1 MGKYALRFAGLGYL
15 ALILIGPILMM
26 VWRTLGDLDAAWAA
40 IKDPDTISAF
50 KLTLMVTVIAV
61 VVNTVF
67 GIVCALLIVRGKI
80 PGRGF
85 LNAFVDLPLSLS
97 PVIVGF
103 ALVSLYSAQ
112 GWLGWFQRNGYEILF
127 ATPSIMLATIFV
139 TLPFVVREV
148 VPTLREIGTEQEQ
161 AAQTLGANGWQTFSR
176 VTLPAIRWAVIY
188 GVVLTAA
195 RGIGEFGAVAVVSG
209 NFAGQ
214 TQTAT
219 LRVEDAYQFAY
230 GELRS
235 RLRHRLRPRGDGCH
249 HSDCDD
255 LPPTEGVP
263 VLMSISVRRI
273 TKRFDDFVALDDVSV
288 EVKPGSLTALLGPS
302 GSGKSTLLRIIA
314 GLETADEGA
323 VFIDDKNVTGRPPQE
338 RGVGFVFQH
347 YAAFKHMTVY
357 DNVAFGLKIRK
368 RPKAEIQERV
378 NQLLKLVQLEG
389 LAKRY
394 PAQLSGG
401 QRQRMGLARALAIDP
416 AVLLLDEPF
425 GALDAQVRAELREW
439 LRRLHDETHTTTVI
453 VTHDQEEAMEVADQI
468 VVMSQGHVEQ
478 IGAPRDVYEEPAN
491 EFVMTFVGQAHEI
504 GGNFVR
510 PHDLEITLEPN
521 GSTSEVMID
530 RVVHL
535 GFNVR
540 LDLVGSDGERLSV
553 QTTRDN
559 AELNE
564 FAPGQIV
571 YVKPTRHTTFT

>member
-1 MGKYALRFAGLGYL
+1 
-15 ALILIGPILMM
+15 
-26 VWRTLGDLDAAWAA
+26 
-40 IKDPDTISAF
+40 
-50 KLTLMVTVIAV
+50 
-61 VVNTVF
+61 
-67 GIVCALLIVRGKI
+67 
-80 PGRGF
+80 
-85 LNAFVDLPLSLS
+85 
-97 PVIVGF
+97 
-103 ALVSLYSAQ
+103 
-112 GWLGWFQRNGYEILF
+112 
-127 ATPSIMLATIFV
+127 
-139 TLPFVVREV
+139 
-148 VPTLREIGTEQEQ
+148 
-161 AAQTLGANGWQTFSR
+161 
-176 VTLPAIRWAVIY
+176 
-188 GVVLTAA
+188 
-195 RGIGEFGAVAVVSG
+195 
-209 NFAGQ
+209 
-214 TQTAT
+214 
-219 LRVEDAYQFAY
+219 
-230 GELRS
+230 
-235 RLRHRLRPRGDGCH
+235 
-249 HSDCDD
+249 
-255 LPPTEGVP
+255 
-263 VLMSISVRRI
+263 MSISVRRI

-453 VTHDQEEAMEVADQI
+453 VTHDQEEAMEVADQV

-478 IGAPRDVYEEPAN
+478 IGAPRDVYEDPAN
-491 EFVMTFVGQAHEI
+491 EFVMTFVGQAHRF
-504 GGNFVR
+504 GDTFVR
-510 PHDLEITLEPN
+510 PHDLEITMEPN

-540 LDLVGSDGERLSV
+540 LDLVGTDGGRLSV

-571 YVKPTRHTTFT
+571 YVRPTRHTTFT

>member
-1 MGKYALRFAGLGYL
+1 
-15 ALILIGPILMM
+15 
-26 VWRTLGDLDAAWAA
+26 
-40 IKDPDTISAF
+40 
-50 KLTLMVTVIAV
+50 
-61 VVNTVF
+61 
-67 GIVCALLIVRGKI
+67 
-80 PGRGF
+80 
-85 LNAFVDLPLSLS
+85 
-97 PVIVGF
+97 
-103 ALVSLYSAQ
+103 
-112 GWLGWFQRNGYEILF
+112 
-127 ATPSIMLATIFV
+127 
-139 TLPFVVREV
+139 
-148 VPTLREIGTEQEQ
+148 
-161 AAQTLGANGWQTFSR
+161 
-176 VTLPAIRWAVIY
+176 
-188 GVVLTAA
+188 
-195 RGIGEFGAVAVVSG
+195 
-209 NFAGQ
+209 
-214 TQTAT
+214 
-219 LRVEDAYQFAY
+219 
-230 GELRS
+230 
-235 RLRHRLRPRGDGCH
+235 
-249 HSDCDD
+249 
-255 LPPTEGVP
+255 
-263 VLMSISVRRI
+263 MSISVRRI

-288 EVKPGSLTALLGPS
+288 DVKPGSLTALLGPS

-510 PHDLEITLEPN
+510 PHDLEVTHGAERLDERGDDRPRRPPRLQRPARSRRH
-521 GSTSEVMID
+521 GRRAPLGADDPGQRGAERVRSRADRLRQAHPAHDLHVVGAGRAPPCPPARPRSTRSARVVCSSTPRIAVRSSIHTSRSGTAAPVVRD
-530 RVVHL
+530 RVGTLAADARDRPLDDADHVGDGDLRGRPREPVAAVGAPLARDEAAVAEVAEDVLEELVRDRL
-535 GFNVR
+535 GGGQPLT
-540 LDLVGSDGERLSV
+540 LDLLRSDRRQLDRWPAGRNRPWPRCACRHSGASTAISPRRASRNRFSGPSSV
-553 QTTRDN
+553 SSSAR
-559 AELNE
+559 
-564 FAPGQIV
+564 
-571 YVKPTRHTTFT
+571 R